1 MGDWAGVQVFTL
13 DGCPLWLGE
22 LILVLLCKARDLA
35 HDPGTPKLHIDCV
48 LSTIVRHKT
57 AGRKQRVFLT
67 PLTRKTAQKEFLGG
81 KAGKGTRHLNP
92 FFLALLQ
99 GNFRHAIFQ
108 SSVFST
114 SPPPHSYPI

>member
-92 FFLALLQ
+92 FFLALLP
-99 GNFRHAIFQ
+99 G
-108 SSVFST
+108 
-114 SPPPHSYPI
+114 